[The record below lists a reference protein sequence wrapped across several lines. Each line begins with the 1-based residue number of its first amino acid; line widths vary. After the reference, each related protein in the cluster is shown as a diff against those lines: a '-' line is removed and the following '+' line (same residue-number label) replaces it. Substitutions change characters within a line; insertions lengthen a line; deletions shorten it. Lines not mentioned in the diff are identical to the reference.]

1 MSEQLAWD
9 GSPVVGVS
17 TDAEVPTD
25 PTIKKE
31 YTIGCY
37 SADDWE
43 YIHEVMMRDGTLE
56 DNIPNRSCECSDK
69 FEHSPTRSTYLLDD
83 AEAEE
88 LSKHE
93 RVEYIN
99 LNPSKYPGTFK
110 QDPTTLQD
118 INKSDRYNNETVK
131 CVRDVVGYGTNN
143 YIPTTPNWDLHNRAS
158 YQLIRHEQQEDPFQ
172 GDDNQL
178 INRNPKQFG
187 TGRNVDLIVCD
198 VAMWHGHIEF
208 MSAANPNAGDTNIE
222 GVFTRVPKNY
232 DRGNAL
238 DPNGKCDILDI
249 IHHAPY
255 YIDPDFFD
263 ANPGTRLETRWD
275 GTVVPNQNSGAA
287 NNAGW
292 TWWANDSTT
301 YRSAKF
307 VTPSNG
313 GTATGAAAF
322 GALSISGYGG
332 RTYNGGDFRN
342 YQQSSG
348 SHSTPCASLAY
359 GRQYGWAYNANKWH
373 LNLYGSDGLPSI
385 EVGFDII
392 KLFHQL
398 KPNNPLYGTKDPTV
412 TSNSW
417 GYRFTPLNS
426 GYYYYRSGDTGSGGV
441 SYSVS
446 NWTSSQQPEFMTN
459 MYQTAIRQEM
469 RPSSMLTAGNEM
481 IDAGVIFVCSAG
493 NTNQKMVSGDHPDYD
508 NYYSSSDNTAL
519 TSSTGG
525 SSPTWY
531 YRTINRQGFPGQVG
545 STGTG
550 ANRVYKTICIGAL
563 DDDFNANGK
572 EQKVNYSNMGN
583 LVDCYASADRVLAAC
598 DDNTST
604 RFNRIDDYYLLDENG
619 TQYLS
624 AESQDCEFNGTSAAC
639 PVAAGIIA
647 TKMEY
652 NRDWTYADI
661 KNWLRNEVGAI
672 PSTNF
677 YYGTELTSATD
688 TGWSDRNSVHDNSPV
703 VIWDALTGGETP
715 NSIKLSGGGLSITG
729 VNIKY

>member
-9 GSPVVGVS
+9 GSSTVGVS
-17 TDAEVPTD
+17 TNTEAPTD
-25 PTIKKE
+25 PSVKKE

-43 YIHEVMMRDGTLE
+43 YIHEVMMRDGSLE

-69 FEHSPTRSTYLLDD
+69 FEHSPTRGTYLLDD
-83 AEAEE
+83 VEAEE

-110 QDPTTLQD
+110 QDPSTLKD
-118 INKSDRYNNETVK
+118 IKKDGRYLGTVK
-131 CVRDVVGYGTNN
+131 CVRDNAGYGIGTYMPSN
-143 YIPTTPNWDLHNRAS
+143 PDASLLNRGS
-158 YQLIRHEQQEDPFQ
+158 YQLIRHEQQQDPFQ

-178 INRNPKQFG
+178 IERVPNQYG
-187 TGRNVDLIVCD
+187 TGKNVDLIICD
-198 VAMWHGHIEF
+198 EAMWHGHIEF
-208 MSAANPNAGDTNIE
+208 MNTDNSGRFVTL
-222 GVFTRVPKNY
+222 PKNY
-232 DRGNAL
+232 VGGNAL
-238 DPNGKCDILDI
+238 DANAKCDVLDI

-255 YIDPDFFD
+255 YIDPDFFNNH
-263 ANPGTRLETRWD
+263 AQGTTTRWD
-275 GTVVPNQNSGAA
+275 GTVVPNENSGAG

-292 TWWANDSTT
+292 TWWVNDSTT

-307 VTPSNG
+307 VTSANG

-322 GALSISGYGG
+322 GALSISGYLGYTG
-332 RTYNGGDFRN
+332 NGGNFRN
-342 YQQSSG
+342 YNSNG
-348 SHSTPCASLAY
+348 DHGTPCASLAY

-373 LNLYGSDGLPSI
+373 LNLYGAGGLPSI

-392 KLFHQL
+392 KLFHLL
-398 KPNNPLYGTKDPTV
+398 KPDNPLYGTKDPTV

-417 GYRFTPLNS
+417 GYRVTPSNS
-426 GYYYYRSGDTGSGGV
+426 GYYYYRSGDTGSGGASFNV
-441 SYSVS
+441 T
-446 NWTSSQQPEFMTN
+446 NWTSGQQPEFMTN
-459 MYQTAIRQEM
+459 MAQTGIRHEF

-493 NTNQKMVSGDHPDYD
+493 NTNQKLVTGDHPDYN
-508 NYYSSSDNTAL
+508 NYYSTNNNTAL

-525 SSPTWY
+525 SSPNWY
-531 YRTINRQGFPGQVG
+531 YKTINRQGFPGQVG

-550 ANRVYKTICIGAL
+550 SNRVYKTICIGAL

-572 EQKVNYSNMGN
+572 EQKVSYSNMGN
-583 LVDCYASADRVLAAC
+583 LIDCYASADRVLAAC
-598 DDNTST
+598 DGNQLNS
-604 RFNRIDDYYLLDENG
+604 NRYNRNDSYYTL
-619 TQYLS
+619 T
-624 AESQDCEFNGTSAAC
+624 ESNQSFQSQESEDCEFNGTSAAC

-647 TKMEY
+647 TKLEH

-661 KNWLRNEVGAI
+661 KNWLRNEVGVI

-688 TGWSDRNSVHDNSPV
+688 TGWSDQNSLHDDSPV
-703 VIWDALTGGETP
+703 VIWDALTGAEP
-715 NSIKLSGGGLSITG
+715 PESIKLSGGGLSVTG

>member
-9 GSPVVGVS
+9 GSSAVGVS
-17 TDAEVPTD
+17 TNAEAPTD
-25 PTIKKE
+25 PSVKKE

-69 FEHSPTRSTYLLDD
+69 FEHSPTRGTYLLDD

-110 QDPTTLQD
+110 QDPSTLKD
-118 INKSDRYNNETVK
+118 IKKDGRYLGTVK
-131 CVRDVVGYGTNN
+131 CVRDNSGYGIGT
-143 YIPTTPNWDLHNRAS
+143 YMPGSPDASLLNRGS
-158 YQLIRHEQQEDPFQ
+158 YQLIRHEQQQDPFQ

-178 INRNPKQFG
+178 IERVPNQYG
-187 TGRNVDLIVCD
+187 TGKNVDLIICD
-198 VAMWHGHIEF
+198 EAMWHGHIEF
-208 MSAANPNAGDTNIE
+208 MNTDNSGRFATL
-222 GVFTRVPKNY
+222 PKNY
-232 DRGNAL
+232 VGGNAL
-238 DPNGKCDILDI
+238 DANAKCDVLDI

-255 YIDPDFFD
+255 YIDPDFFNNH
-263 ANPGTRLETRWD
+263 AQGTTTRWD
-275 GTVVPNQNSGAA
+275 GTVVPNENSGAA

-292 TWWANDSTT
+292 TWWTSDSTQ

-307 VTPSNG
+307 VTTANG

-322 GALSISGYGG
+322 GALNITGYAGYIG
-332 RTYNGGDFRN
+332 NGGNFRN
-342 YQQSSG
+342 TQTAG
-348 SHSTPCASLAY
+348 DHGTPCASLAY

-373 LNLYGSDGLPSI
+373 LNLYGSGGLPSI

-392 KLFHQL
+392 KLFHLL
-398 KPNNPLYGTKDPTV
+398 KPDNPLYGTKDPTV

-417 GYRFTPLNS
+417 GYRVTPSNS
-426 GYYYYRSGDTGSGGV
+426 GYYYYRSGDTGSGGASFNV
-441 SYSVS
+441 T
-446 NWTSSQQPEFMTN
+446 NWTSGQQPEFMTN
-459 MYQTAIRQEM
+459 MAQTAIRHEF
-469 RPSSMLTAGNEM
+469 RPSSMLTAGDEM

-493 NTNQKMVSGDHPDYD
+493 NTNQKLVSGDHPDYN
-508 NYYSSSDNTAL
+508 NYYSTNNSTAL

-525 SSPTWY
+525 SSPNWY
-531 YRTINRQGFPGQVG
+531 YKTINRQGFPGQVG

-550 ANRVYKTICIGAL
+550 SNRVYKTICIGAL

-572 EQKVNYSNMGN
+572 EQKVYYSNMGN
-583 LVDCYASADRVLAAC
+583 LIDCYASADRVLAAC
-598 DDNTST
+598 DGNQLNT
-604 RFNRIDDYYLLDENG
+604 NRYNRYDSYYTL
-619 TQYLS
+619 T
-624 AESQDCEFNGTSAAC
+624 ESNQPFQSQESEDCEFNGTSAAC

-647 TKMEY
+647 TKLEH
-652 NRDWTYADI
+652 NRDWTYADV
-661 KNWLRNEVGAI
+661 KNWLRNEVGVI
-672 PSTNF
+672 TSTNF

-688 TGWSDRNSVHDNSPV
+688 TGWSDQNSLHDDSPV
-703 VIWDALTGGETP
+703 VIWDALTGAEP
-715 NSIKLSGGGLSITG
+715 PESIKLSGGGLSVTG

>member
-9 GSPVVGVS
+9 GSSSVGVS
-17 TDAEVPTD
+17 TNAEAPTD
-25 PTIKKE
+25 PSVKKE

-43 YIHEVMMRDGTLE
+43 YIHEVMMRDGSLE

-69 FEHSPTRSTYLLDD
+69 FEHSPTRGTYLLDD
-83 AEAEE
+83 DEAEE

-110 QDPTTLQD
+110 QDPSTLKD
-118 INKSDRYNNETVK
+118 IKKDGRYLGTVK
-131 CVRDVVGYGTNN
+131 CVRDNSGYGIGT
-143 YIPTTPNWDLHNRAS
+143 YMPSSPDASLLNRGS
-158 YQLIRHEQQEDPFQ
+158 YQLIRHEQQQDPFQ

-178 INRNPKQFG
+178 IERVPNQYG
-187 TGRNVDLIVCD
+187 TGKNVDLIICD
-198 VAMWHGHIEF
+198 EAMWHGHIEF
-208 MSAANPNAGDTNIE
+208 MNSDYNNRLT
-222 GVFTRVPKNY
+222 TLPKNY
-232 DRGNAL
+232 VGGNAL
-238 DPNGKCDILDI
+238 DSDGKCDVLDI

-255 YIDPDFFD
+255 YIDPDFF
-263 ANPGTRLETRWD
+263 NNHVQGTTTRWD
-275 GTVVPNQNSGAA
+275 GTVVPNENNGTA

-292 TWWANDSTT
+292 TWWTSDSTS

-307 VTPSNG
+307 VTPANG

-322 GALSISGYGG
+322 GALSISGYLGYIG
-332 RTYNGGDFRN
+332 NGGNFRN
-342 YQQSSG
+342 TQTAG
-348 SHSTPCASLAY
+348 DHGTPCASLAY

-373 LNLYGSDGLPSI
+373 LNLYGVGGLPSI

-392 KLFHQL
+392 KLFHLL
-398 KPNNPLYGTKDPTV
+398 KPDNPLYGTKDPTV

-417 GYRFTPLNS
+417 GYRVTPSNS
-426 GYYYYRSGDTGSGGV
+426 GYYYYRSGDTGSGGASFNV
-441 SYSVS
+441 T
-446 NWTSSQQPEFMTN
+446 NWTSGQQPEFMTN
-459 MYQTAIRQEM
+459 MAQTAIRHDF
-469 RPSSMLTAGNEM
+469 RPSSMLTAGDEM

-493 NTNQKMVSGDHPDYD
+493 NTNQKLVTGDHPDYN
-508 NYYSSSDNTAL
+508 NYYSTNNSTAL

-525 SSPTWY
+525 SSPFWY
-531 YRTINRQGFPGQVG
+531 YKTINRQGFPGQVG

-572 EQKVNYSNMGN
+572 EQKVSYSNMGN
-583 LVDCYASADRVLAAC
+583 LIDCYASADRVLAAC
-598 DDNTST
+598 DANQFYT
-604 RFNRIDDYYLLDENG
+604 NRYNRNDGYYSLI
-619 TQYLS
+619 
-624 AESQDCEFNGTSAAC
+624 ESNQVFQSLESEDCEFNGTSAAC

-647 TKMEY
+647 TKLEH

-661 KNWLRNEVGAI
+661 KNWLRNEVGVI
-672 PSTNF
+672 TSTNF

-688 TGWSDRNSVHDNSPV
+688 TGWSDQNSLHDDSPV
-703 VIWDALTGGETP
+703 VIWDALTGAEP
-715 NSIKLSGGGLSITG
+715 PESIKLSGGGLSVTG

>member
-9 GSPVVGVS
+9 GSSAVGVS
-17 TDAEVPTD
+17 TNAEAPTD
-25 PTIKKE
+25 PSVKKE

-69 FEHSPTRSTYLLDD
+69 FEHSPTRGTYLLDD
-83 AEAEE
+83 VEAEE
-88 LSKHE
+88 LSRHE

-118 INKSDRYNNETVK
+118 IKKDGRYVGTVK
-131 CVRDVVGYGTNN
+131 HVRDQSGYTSGGGT
-143 YIPTTPNWDLHNRAS
+143 YLPNSATSDLLNRGS
-158 YQLIRHEQQEDPFQ
+158 YQLIRHEQQQDPFQ

-178 INRNPKQFG
+178 IERVPNQYG
-187 TGRNVDLIVCD
+187 TGKNVDLIVCD
-198 VAMWHGHIEF
+198 EAAWYGHIEF
-208 MSAANPNAGDTNIE
+208 VNGDNS
-222 GVFTRVPKNY
+222 GRFTTLPKNY
-232 DRGNAL
+232 IGGNKL
-238 DPNGKCDILDI
+238 DANGKCDILDI

-255 YIDPDFFD
+255 YIDPDFFNNH
-263 ANPGTRLETRWD
+263 AQGTTTRWD
-275 GTVVPNQNSGAA
+275 GTVVPNENNGAA

-292 TWWANDSTT
+292 TWWTSDSTQ

-307 VTPSNG
+307 VTPANG

-332 RTYNGGDFRN
+332 YIKNGGNFRN
-342 YQQSSG
+342 EHTSTAFHG
-348 SHSTPCASLAY
+348 TPCASLAY
-359 GRQYGWAYNANKWH
+359 GRQYGWAYNANKWF
-373 LNLYGSDGLPSI
+373 LNLYGTDGLPSI

-398 KPNNPLYGTKDPTV
+398 KPDNPLYGTKDPTV

-417 GYRFTPLNS
+417 GYRATPSSS

-441 SYSVS
+441 SFNVT
-446 NWTSSQQPEFMTN
+446 NWTSGQQPEFMTN
-459 MYQTAIRQEM
+459 MAQTAIRHEF
-469 RPSSMLTAGNEM
+469 RPSSMLTAGQEM

-508 NYYSSSDNTAL
+508 NYYSTSNNTAL

-525 SSPTWY
+525 SSPNWY

-550 ANRVYKTICIGAL
+550 ANRVYKTICVGAL

-572 EQKVNYSNMGN
+572 EQKVYYSNMGN

-598 DDNTST
+598 DDGTST
-604 RFNRIDDYYLLDENG
+604 RFDRYDDTYYLNENNQ
-619 TQYLS
+619 QYPS
-624 AESQDCEFNGTSAAC
+624 SRSEDCEFGGTSAAC
-639 PVAAGIIA
+639 PVTAGIIA
-647 TKMEY
+647 TKLEH

-661 KNWLRNEVGAI
+661 KNWLRNDVGVI

-688 TGWSDRNSVHDNSPV
+688 TGWSDKNSLHDDSPV
-703 VIWDALTGGETP
+703 VIWDALTGAEP
-715 NSIKLSGGGLSITG
+715 PESIKLSGGGLSVTG

>member
-9 GSPVVGVS
+9 GSSTVGVS
-17 TDAEVPTD
+17 TNAEVPTD
-25 PTIKKE
+25 PSVKKE

-69 FEHSPTRSTYLLDD
+69 FEHSPTRGTYLLDD
-83 AEAEE
+83 VEAEE

-118 INKSDRYNNETVK
+118 IKKDGRYVGTVK
-131 CVRDVVGYGTNN
+131 HVRDQAGYTNGGGTYLPNN
-143 YIPTTPNWDLHNRAS
+143 ATSDLLNRGS
-158 YQLIRHEQQEDPFQ
+158 YQLIRHEQQQDPFQ

-178 INRNPKQFG
+178 IERVPNQYG
-187 TGRNVDLIVCD
+187 TGKNVDLIVCD
-198 VAMWHGHIEF
+198 EAAWYGHIEF
-208 MSAANPNAGDTNIE
+208 VNGDNS
-222 GVFTRVPKNY
+222 GRFTTLPKNY
-232 DRGNAL
+232 IGGNKL
-238 DPNGKCDILDI
+238 DANGKCDILDI

-255 YIDPDFFD
+255 YIDPDFFNNH
-263 ANPGTRLETRWD
+263 AQGTTTRWD
-275 GTVVPNQNSGAA
+275 GTVVPNENNGGY

-292 TWWANDSTT
+292 TWWTSDSTQ

-307 VTPSNG
+307 VTPANG

-322 GALSISGYGG
+322 GSLNITGYSGYIQ
-332 RTYNGGDFRN
+332 NGGNFRN
-342 YQQSSG
+342 EHQSLAFHG
-348 SHSTPCASLAY
+348 TPCASLAY
-359 GRQYGWAYNANKWH
+359 GRQYGWAYNANKWF
-373 LNLYGSDGLPSI
+373 LNLYGTDGLPSI

-392 KLFHQL
+392 KLFHLL
-398 KPNNPLYGTKDPTV
+398 KPDNPLYGTKDPTV

-417 GYRFTPLNS
+417 GYRATPSSS

-441 SYSVS
+441 SFNVT
-446 NWTSSQQPEFMTN
+446 NWTSGQQPEFMTN
-459 MYQTAIRQEM
+459 MAQTAIRHEF
-469 RPSSMLTAGNEM
+469 RPSSMLTAGQEM

-493 NTNQKMVSGDHPDYD
+493 NTNQKIVSGDHPDYN
-508 NYYSSSDNTAL
+508 NYYSTSNNTAL

-525 SSPTWY
+525 SSPNWY

-550 ANRVYKTICIGAL
+550 ANRVYKTICVGAL

-583 LVDCYASADRVLAAC
+583 LIDCYASADRVLAAC
-598 DDNTST
+598 DDGTST
-604 RFNRIDDYYLLDENG
+604 RFDRYDDTYYLNENNQ
-619 TQYLS
+619 QYPS
-624 AESQDCEFNGTSAAC
+624 STSEDCEFGGTSAAC
-639 PVAAGIIA
+639 PVVAGIIA
-647 TKMEY
+647 TKLEY

-661 KNWLRNEVGAI
+661 KNWLRNEVGVI
-672 PSTNF
+672 TSTNF

-688 TGWSDRNSVHDNSPV
+688 TGWSDQNSLHDDSPV
-703 VIWDALTGGETP
+703 VIWDALTGGEP
-715 NSIKLSGGGLSITG
+715 PESIKLSGGGLSITG

>member
-9 GSPVVGVS
+9 GSSTVGVS
-17 TDAEVPTD
+17 TNAEAPTD
-25 PTIKKE
+25 PSVKKE

-69 FEHSPTRSTYLLDD
+69 FEHSPTRGTYLLDD

-88 LSKHE
+88 LSRHE

-110 QDPTTLQD
+110 QDPSTLQD
-118 INKSDRYNNETVK
+118 IKKDRRYVGTVK
-131 CVRDVVGYGTNN
+131 HVRDQVGYTNGGGT
-143 YIPTTPNWDLHNRAS
+143 YLPNSATSDLLNRGS
-158 YQLIRHEQQEDPFQ
+158 YQLIRHEQQQDPFQ

-178 INRNPKQFG
+178 IERVPNQYG
-187 TGRNVDLIVCD
+187 TGKNVDLIVCD
-198 VAMWHGHIEF
+198 EAAWYGHIEF
-208 MSAANPNAGDTNIE
+208 VNGDNS
-222 GVFTRVPKNY
+222 GRFTTLPKNY
-232 DRGNAL
+232 IGGNKL
-238 DPNGKCDILDI
+238 DANGKCDILDI

-255 YIDPDFFD
+255 YIDPDFFNNH
-263 ANPGTRLETRWD
+263 AQGTTTRWD
-275 GTVVPNQNSGAA
+275 GTVVPNENNGFA

-292 TWWANDSTT
+292 TWWTSDSTQ

-307 VTPSNG
+307 VTPANG

-332 RTYNGGDFRN
+332 YDKNGGTFRAEH
-342 YQQSSG
+342 QSIAFHG
-348 SHSTPCASLAY
+348 TPCASLAY
-359 GRQYGWAYNANKWH
+359 GRQYGWAYNANKWF
-373 LNLYGSDGLPSI
+373 LNLYGANGLPRI

-392 KLFHQL
+392 KLLHQL
-398 KPNNPLYGTKDPTV
+398 KPDNPLYGTKDPTV

-417 GYRFTPLNS
+417 GYRATPSNS

-441 SYSVS
+441 SFNVTD
-446 NWTSSQQPEFMTN
+446 WTSGQQPEFMTN
-459 MYQTAIRQEM
+459 MAQTAIRHEF
-469 RPSSMLTAGNEM
+469 RPSSMLTAGQEM

-508 NYYSSSDNTAL
+508 NYYSTNNNTAL

-525 SSPTWY
+525 NSPYWY
-531 YRTINRQGFPGQVG
+531 YKTINRQGFPGQVG

-550 ANRVYKTICIGAL
+550 ANRVYKTICVGAL

-572 EQKVNYSNMGN
+572 EQKVSYSNMGN

-598 DDNTST
+598 DDGTST
-604 RFNRIDDYYLLDENG
+604 RYDRYDDTYYLNENNQQFPS
-619 TQYLS
+619 TI
-624 AESQDCEFNGTSAAC
+624 SQDCEFGGTSAAC
-639 PVAAGIIA
+639 PVVAGIIA
-647 TKMEY
+647 TKLEY

-661 KNWLRNEVGAI
+661 KNWLRNEVGVI
-672 PSTNF
+672 TSTNF

-688 TGWSDRNSVHDNSPV
+688 TGWSDQNSLHDDSPV
-703 VIWDALTGGETP
+703 VIWDALTGGEP
-715 NSIKLSGGGLSITG
+715 PESIKLSGGGLSITG